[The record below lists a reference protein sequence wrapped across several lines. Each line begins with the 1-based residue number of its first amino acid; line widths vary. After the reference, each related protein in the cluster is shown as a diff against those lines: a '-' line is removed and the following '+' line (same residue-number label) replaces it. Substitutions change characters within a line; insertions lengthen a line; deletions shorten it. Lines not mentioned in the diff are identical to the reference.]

1 MNSGWIRLSRRL
13 LEWQWHDEPNM
24 VALWVHLLLRAN
36 YEPTKYHGMTIGA
49 GQLVTTLK
57 ELSSSTGLSVKQV
70 RFCLGRMVAD
80 DAIRIT
86 AKRRSHTIISIANFA
101 QYQLR
106 IGAKSQPHS
115 TRNQSDSY
123 DTSPEHSGHYYGIIR
138 ALKRHQ
144 KWHYYGKIKAAV
156 TRSKSK
162 ECDAHPATLG
172 HYYGN
177 ILTLKGQTN
186 KEYKNNN
193 SVDVVVNA
201 RASESE
207 ITADAVQAV
216 ATEILSDA
224 AYQPLILMRAK
235 MTLEE
240 ALRAIPEFAAQCR
253 CRNESHP
260 SRRAL
265 AEHLANWLTTK
276 MRYGYTHPTQPV
288 PCRPD
293 GQCAPTSGAAA
304 ANAAATAEDER
315 HRGVILRAYELMA
328 GGS

>member
-13 LEWQWHDEPNM
+13 LDWQWHDEPNM

-49 GQLVTTLK
+49 GQFVTTLK
-57 ELSSSTGLSVKQV
+57 ELSSSTGLTDKQV
-70 RFCLGRMVAD
+70 RYCLGRMVAD
-80 DAIRIT
+80 GAITIS

-101 QYQLR
+101 QYQLPIR
-106 IGAKSQPHS
+106 AKSQPHATPS
-115 TRNQSDSY
+115 KTDSC
-123 DTSPEHSGHYYGIIR
+123 DTQFKQSGHYFGIIR
-138 ALKRHQ
+138 ALKKHQ
-144 KWHYYGKIKAAV
+144 KRHYFGKIKVAV
-156 TRSKSK
+156 TRSKLKGYDTPS
-162 ECDAHPATLG
+162 ASSG

-177 ILTLKGQTN
+177 ILALKGQID
-186 KEYKNNN
+186 KEYKKNNT
-193 SVDVVVNA
+193 SSSSPA
-201 RASESE
+201 HASESD
-207 ITADAVQAV
+207 IAADAVQAT

-253 CRNESHP
+253 CRQRQYKNRTE
-260 SRRAL
+260 L
-265 AEHLANWLTTK
+265 AEHLANWLQK
-276 MRYGYTHPTQPV
+276 RYGYTHPTQPV
-288 PCRPD
+288 PGRPD

-304 ANAAATAEDER
+304 ANAAAAAEDER